1 MDMLVEYIFPVVI
14 RKHEAEAAANN
25 DDEAAHRHI
34 DDLMH
39 GIIICVYTTLSTNK
53 CTFSFWTSQTLLNLI
68 EFPGKCSNIYD
79 T

>member
-1 MDMLVEYIFPVVI
+1 MDVLVEYIFPVFI
-14 RKHEAEAAANN
+14 RKRVAEAAANN

-53 CTFSFWTSQTLLNLI
+53 CTFSF
-68 EFPGKCSNIYD
+68 
-79 T
+79 